1 MNGDITP
8 ARTTAYSSNS
18 RLCTICSL
26 SWNGQKKLVVQL
38 GGLHTSMCFQNA
50 IGIHIN
56 GSGLIEAWFESGPNA
71 TEHVMNGKAYKR
83 AMRTHKIAIQ
93 SLWQL
98 LTPLLQDF
106 CQKSFPDLFQEISD
120 LACSPDNARALITS
134 LKLPRVKKMLD
145 EFVTQRSEENVNFKF
160 WWNYMEMASILLMFT
175 CPQREGKWD
184 L

>member
-1 MNGDITP
+1 
-8 ARTTAYSSNS
+8 
-18 RLCTICSL
+18 
-26 SWNGQKKLVVQL
+26 
-38 GGLHTSMCFQNA
+38 MCFQKA
-50 IGIHIN
+50 IGIHVK
-56 GSGLIEAWFESGPNA
+56 GSGLIEAWVESGPNA

-83 AMRTHKIAIQ
+83 AMPAHKIAMQ

-98 LTPLLQDF
+98 LMPLLQEF

-120 LACSPDNARALITS
+120 LAFSPENPGALITL
-134 LKLPRVKKMLD
+134 LKSPRVKKMLD
-145 EFVTQRSEENVNFKF
+145 EFVAQRSEENGNFKF

>member
-1 MNGDITP
+1 
-8 ARTTAYSSNS
+8 
-18 RLCTICSL
+18 
-26 SWNGQKKLVVQL
+26 
-38 GGLHTSMCFQNA
+38 MCFQNA

-83 AMRTHKIAIQ
+83 AMRAVAAADASSARILPEIVPR
-93 SLWQL
+93 SL
-98 LTPLLQDF
+98 P
-106 CQKSFPDLFQEISD
+106 ISD
-120 LACSPDNARALITS
+120 LACSPENPGALITL
-134 LKLPRVKKMLD
+134 LKSPRVKKMLD
-145 EFVTQRSEENVNFKF
+145 EFVAQRSEENGNFKF